1 MVVRGSARGFT
12 LLEIAI
18 AMAILGLGVTSA
30 LQVFGSG
37 VQLAR
42 AASRRSEAVVQARA
56 LMDSALWIPNL
67 RAGETHGE
75 IGDGYRWGRT
85 IRPAGPEDGIEP
97 PAEGAVEPE
106 IGLAVIS
113 VLIEWDETSGTKNYR
128 IGTMRVVPKTGEE
141 NG

>member
-1 MVVRGSARGFT
+1 MARRNHEHGFT

-18 AMAILGLGVTSA
+18 GMAILGLGVTSA

-42 AASRRSEAVVQARA
+42 AAARRSEAVVHARA

-67 RAGETHGE
+67 RAGETHGQ
-75 IGDGYRWGRT
+75 IGDGYRWVRS
-85 IRPAGPEDGIEP
+85 IRAAGPEDGVEP
-97 PAEGAVEPE
+97 PPEGEMEPE

-113 VLIEWDETSGTKNYR
+113 VLVEWDEVTGPKNYR
-128 IGTMRVVPKTGEE
+128 IGTMRVVPKDGEE
-141 NG
+141 

>member
-1 MVVRGSARGFT
+1 MARRDGERGFT

-18 AMAILGLGVTSA
+18 GMAILGLGVTSA

-42 AASRRSEAVVQARA
+42 AASRRSEAVVHARA

-75 IGDGYRWGRT
+75 IGDGYRWVRS
-85 IRPAGPEDGIEP
+85 IRPAGPEDGVEP
-97 PAEGAVEPE
+97 PPEGELETDLA
-106 IGLAVIS
+106 LAVVS
-113 VLIEWDETSGTKNYR
+113 VLVEWNEVSGPKNYR
-128 IGTMRVVPKTGEE
+128 IGTMRVVPKESEE
-141 NG
+141 